1 MKTGREV
8 GVRLTELMRDT
19 STVADN
25 AAAWARARVGSTSYA
40 TRCLAFVEDAIERA
54 NGIEIF
60 GGDDAHE
67 SAVRYDAHT
76 RAGDALPP
84 AGALVFYDSVSVIGG
99 QRRNWGH
106 VGMSLGDGAIIHAWD
121 RVRIDDVRAVEQLA
135 PPPGGEPLSLVGW
148 VPLSRVLEGA
158 VPKAYDDDP
167 ANAAVRAQRERF
179 GST

>member
-1 MKTGREV
+1 M
-8 GVRLTELMRDT
+8 LDT

-25 AAAWARARVGSTSYA
+25 ATAWARLWVGSTSYA

-67 SAVRYDAHT
+67 SAVLYGAHT
-76 RAGDALPP
+76 RAGGTSPP
-84 AGALVFYDSVSVIGG
+84 AGALVFYDSVCAIGG

-121 RVRIDDVRAVEQLA
+121 RVRIDDLLAVEQLT
-135 PPPGGEPLSLVGW
+135 PPPGGEPLSFIGW
-148 VPLSRVLEGA
+148 VPLSRVLEGS
-158 VPKAYDDDP
+158 VPKPYAEDDP
-167 ANAAVRAQRERF
+167 AEAAVRTQRERF
-179 GST
+179 GSP